1 MGEVGEGP
9 QRRQRPR
16 RRLALGTRDDEQL
29 GALQRRSRAAIGR
42 ALIPQVT
49 NVWQGWPSRGG
60 TWNRSTWTSFGSG
73 SSQYRGDGTEVRD
86 DVLADGLEEPRVGI
100 DRCRRRGALFM
111 SIDRLA
117 AGGMLR
123 SSTARSIRV
132 ASLAPPMTDTPR
144 DPATEVHRVADPSAT
159 RVASYLAQRDE
170 VSRVLLLYSGGL
182 DTSVMLKWIQDEYEA
197 EVVALTVNLGQPG
210 EDYEVVRGKAL
221 RLGALDCHVVDA
233 REEFASEYVLPAI
246 KANADYGDGY
256 PLFTALGRPL
266 IAKLAVEY
274 ARRTGCDTIAHG
286 CTGKGNDQ
294 VRIEGTVATLAP
306 ELKVIA
312 PVRSWAMGRDEE
324 IAYARKHGIP
334 VKGGTESAPYS
345 IDDNL
350 WGRSSEGKWI
360 EDLSHAPDDDVFQL
374 VTRPELAP
382 DEAEVVT
389 VGFEAGVPVA
399 LDGERL
405 GIVELIDRA
414 AEIGMRHGVGIVDH
428 IEDRIVGLKVRDIYE
443 VPAAAIILKAHRELE
458 RLTGTIHQNQF
469 KPGLDQKWAYL
480 VYAGLWW
487 EPLRTD
493 LEAYIEHVNERVT
506 GTIGLKLFK
515 GSVRVVTRESPNAVY
530 DAQLA
535 TFADSGGLFSQQA
548 SPGFIELWS
557 LQSRMARR
565 LREGSSG

>member
-1 MGEVGEGP
+1 MTDVTEP
-9 QRRQRPR
+9 
-16 RRLALGTRDDEQL
+16 
-29 GALQRRSRAAIGR
+29 
-42 ALIPQVT
+42 PQVRT
-49 NVWQGWPSRGG
+49 
-60 TWNRSTWTSFGSG
+60 
-73 SSQYRGDGTEVRD
+73 
-86 DVLADGLEEPRVGI
+86 
-100 DRCRRRGALFM
+100 
-111 SIDRLA
+111 
-117 AGGMLR
+117 
-123 SSTARSIRV
+123 
-132 ASLAPPMTDTPR
+132 TP
-144 DPATEVHRVADPSAT
+144 HT
-159 RVASYLAQRDE
+159 RTASYLAEPGE
-170 VSRVLLLYSGGL
+170 VARVLLLYSGGL

-210 EDYEVVRGKAL
+210 EDYSVVRGKAEQ
-221 RLGALDCHVVDA
+221 LGAVAAEVVDA
-233 REEFASEYVLPAI
+233 REEFATEYVVPAI
-246 KANADYGDGY
+246 KANAIYGLAY

-274 ARRTGCDTIAHG
+274 ARLHNCDTIAHG

-294 VRIEGTVATLAP
+294 VRIEATIATLAP

-312 PVRSWAMGRDEE
+312 PVRGWQMGREEE
-324 IAYARKHGIP
+324 IEYARKNGIP
-334 VKGGTESAPYS
+334 IKGGAEQTPYS

-350 WGRSSEGKWI
+350 WGRSSEGRWI

-414 AEIGMRHGVGIVDH
+414 AEIGIRHGVGIVDH

-493 LEAYIEHVNERVT
+493 LEAYIERVNERVT